1 MSENVVDMVNEA
13 QKKGKFNL
21 ISAIKERAYPETTVD
36 LFIDANS
43 AFELEQLLE
52 ELGSMDATTK
62 VYEELSTKA
71 DDLAKEILDSKIT
84 LYMRGVGQGEVER
97 VTEEANKIYP
107 DVKEGGEDPGWI
119 KYYLSALIA
128 SNIYKVVDN
137 NGNEDETK
145 FTADD
150 VMELRSVLP
159 IDSWEVLIE
168 TMQKLTLATSYF
180 EKVTEAGFLPK
191 S

>member
-1 MSENVVDMVNEA
+1 MVNEA